1 MSSVLDET
9 AADQPVRDFMVNLS
23 RLTDP
28 PAAPPAGRGRQD
40 VSQLSRVELED
51 RFLRQQD
58 ETLLLRQQ
66 LNDREDKIRKLATK
80 LMRLVKDRRRLE
92 RLAAGGAPPPPGTRD
107 VEVEE
112 VVEELQEQVR
122 GLQAEKEG
130 LRRRLLLA
138 KQRPPAPQRP
148 APYRHVPPRVDSGR
162 RRGQNDEEE
171 PADRRRSSRSPEGS
185 RPAAAPLPRFGHSL
199 LEEARDQIR
208 SLEGVTESQRRRLQ
222 EVEGEC
228 ELLREEL
235 KKKEAELQ
243 EEVLQVQQQTAC
255 RLRSQIS
262 DNVNLIK
269 LQKQLTERSHTVSE
283 LESRFLHLQQS
294 QQTLK
299 DSHKAAMLRVDELSA
314 ELREE
319 RRKNMELEKHLQTST
334 ITRIR
339 MEQFQ
344 QQISELEQE
353 RDLLKDNNQKL
364 VNRALDSSLHQ
375 GQQLQQQLRLQISEL
390 ESDLQKKNQ
399 MVEQME
405 AERDTRLQLEEEKLQ
420 LQLQLEEQSQQLEE
434 LRARLKGSVRDV
446 EEQSEALLLIKSRAS
461 RSSSALSFL
470 LREEQEEQEQQEV
483 RRLRA
488 AHTESIQELEKTRK
502 LLTVERRI
510 SEGYQ
515 AELKATSE
523 KMEAVKAELEEKLER
538 QAKLLDSRAARI
550 RKLEAQLRNVSYGGT
565 TSTSRAAVP
574 GGGQAEDVD
583 ESSVLDGD
591 ERLLELQVVGA
602 TLSPA
607 ARRALGDPDASTF
620 CTYAFYRFQ
629 LHATPVARGPE
640 PRYGATSRYAVRPDR
655 RFLDYLRRSRLT
667 VALHRADG
675 PDWRTVAGGR
685 LALRQLLEPDGEL
698 RDSVELQGSSG
709 DSPYWGS
716 LEVWIRISPPMT
728 ETGSAHSV
736 SPALAE
742 PAQSSPSAGLNQL
755 LVSVLGCSGLGSGGS
770 RQPSAFVV
778 YRFWTFEARPT
789 QTVPDCGAPRFD
801 DRRCFPVCVDGELRA
816 YLRSERLLFFVFDDR
831 DERPDRYLGRA
842 GVPLRPLLR
851 GQTLT
856 GEFPLTDASGRHA
869 GLIQVSLQWT
879 LPYAPPPHCRQG
891 GEGEEEE
898 EGEEEQQEEQQQEEE
913 PEVQEEQEDL
923 DTLLRAEQLLPASI
937 ASQPDAAEQ
946 VNEQLTSDPPKEAA
960 ASKKVT
966 FMEPQLDS
974 GSRRGAADED
984 ESQVSE
990 GQLVAASDESEVS
1003 EDLPEDA
1010 NETDSDDCIVLKHA
1024 TGRKRSDRLR
1034 VEIVSLT
1041 LRAESRVSRDDS
1053 VVRLFV
1059 EFSLLDLPTEET
1071 PLSLPKPPPGRSAN
1085 YNYSKVVP
1093 VDAQTNMARRRLL
1106 RGVLQGR
1113 NPSMER
1119 IRFTVVSEPP
1129 EEEEQ
1134 ERECE
1139 DVGVAS
1145 LRLSE
1150 LLERR
1155 SDVTEESLDVVSVAP
1170 GGELLGSLTVSLE
1183 ALEALQSIMEDQQ
1196 DQQDQQDGVTV

>member
-9 AADQPVRDFMVNLS
+9 AADQPVRDFMVNLN
-23 RLTDP
+23 P

-171 PADRRRSSRSPEGS
+171 PVSGGPPQDCVSSSGSRSPEGS

-255 RLRSQIS
+255 RSQIS

-339 MEQFQ
+339 MEQV
-344 QQISELEQE
+344 EHHT
-353 RDLLKDNNQKL
+353 
-364 VNRALDSSLHQ
+364 ALDSSLHQ

-405 AERDTRLQLEEEKLQ
+405 AERGRFSL
-420 LQLQLEEQSQQLEE
+420 
-434 LRARLKGSVRDV
+434 
-446 EEQSEALLLIKSRAS
+446 RAS

-742 PAQSSPSAGLNQL
+742 PAQVHTSARSGVSSSPSAGLNQL

-937 ASQPDAAEQ
+937 
-946 VNEQLTSDPPKEAA
+946 
-960 ASKKVT
+960 
-966 FMEPQLDS
+966 LDS

-1003 EDLPEDA
+1003 EDLPEVCLIC
-1010 NETDSDDCIVLKHA
+1010 SPLQ
-1024 TGRKRSDRLR
+1024 RSDRLR